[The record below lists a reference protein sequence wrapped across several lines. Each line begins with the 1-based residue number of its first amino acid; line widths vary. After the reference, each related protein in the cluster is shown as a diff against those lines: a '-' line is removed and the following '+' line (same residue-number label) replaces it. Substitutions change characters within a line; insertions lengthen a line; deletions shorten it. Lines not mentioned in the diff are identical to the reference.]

1 MKNIHIFLNILIFS
15 ILFTSCGDEK
25 KEKVKKE
32 IIKTEKKE
40 KKILEPKKEVKKA
53 VIKHENTTLLK
64 FTLLNDKTSD
74 TPFKTEIITEILL
87 EKREIITEKELETL
101 LKSLYKERKNRTGFT
116 HHETPNT
123 VAIFA
128 YLTKEKANSGMG
140 QWVAMISKTNM
151 NNDSSPIFKISKI
164 QLNSITKK
172 DETLSNL
179 SDKKRHEI
187 WRKLILAERY
197 GAKMAHKIH
206 PIKTGST
213 QEDLMIGGKLIQ
225 KWQLV
230 KEKEIIKEYK
240 VNQQVLDSIEL
251 EGLLKGWAFPK

>member
-40 KKILEPKKEVKKA
+40 KKILEPKKE